1 MESDK
6 DLVLSSLHHT
16 WILDLD
22 GTLVKHNGYK
32 LEGRDT
38 FLEGAEKFLC
48 SLPKEDMVILLT
60 SRKSEYAQQTIEFLK
75 QHHIRYDHIIFD
87 VPYGERIVL
96 NDRKPS
102 GLSTAVAVNPKRDK
116 FWNGKI
122 VIDEEL

>member
-6 DLVLSSLHHT
+6 DLVLSSLNHT

-32 LEGRDT
+32 LDGKDT

-60 SRKSEYAQQTIEFLK
+60 SRKSEYTQQTIEFLK
-75 QHHIRYDHIIFD
+75 QHQVRYDHIIFD

-96 NDRKPS
+96 NDKKTS
-102 GLSTAVAVNPKRDK
+102 GLTTAVALNIERDK
-116 FWNGKI
+116 AWKGKI
-122 VIDEEL
+122 VIDKEL